1 MALHDN
7 LKDVRNRVG
16 MSQEFVAD
24 QLGISRQAVTKW
36 ELGQSKPN
44 AKNLQALAKLYHVSS
59 EELLSNT
66 QQKDPNLILRT
77 NLTKWAIIFQSAFL
91 YSCTQEIFQLRHPT
105 NYPDKGFYR
114 GALMFSLILLV
125 LASIWMATNHRF
137 EPDKNQRRK
146 NTNIELAY
154 CCVQTLVALLT
165 IHFGMGLVGLA
176 LMLLVLL
183 VYILYVNPK
192 YMNRKFTK

>member
-44 AKNLQALAKLYHVSS
+44 AKNLQALVELYHVSS

-66 QQKDPNLILRT
+66 QQKGPNLILRT
-77 NLTKWAIIFQSAFL
+77 NLTRWAIVFQAAIL
-91 YSCTQEIFQLRHPT
+91 YTCTQEIFQLRHPD
-105 NYPDKGFYR
+105 YPDKDFYR
-114 GALMFSLILLV
+114 EALSEFLDRAHFYTWSATMYRALCEATARTSESPGRLRRYAPYKGLYPLRR
-125 LASIWMATNHRF
+125 LASAPF
-137 EPDKNQRRK
+137 QR
-146 NTNIELAY
+146 
-154 CCVQTLVALLT
+154 
-165 IHFGMGLVGLA
+165 G
-176 LMLLVLL
+176 
-183 VYILYVNPK
+183 
-192 YMNRKFTK
+192 